1 VVEPSRQLARC
12 STKNGAKGGAQC
24 GVQRKRHRLG
34 WHGRD
39 AGEVLLRLAW
49 SKPAGG
55 GHGMRSRVV
64 HLVTWSPRTEA
75 RWLVRDDGGARFRT
89 RGCHGGV
96 RWCAGLTTPTGHLLW
111 SRGKKKKKRGVR
123 ERCVHPVGFQAKY
136 VREGEGS
143 GLTRRKQ
150 GRVVGCAGGQGACC
164 SFAWREVREREVAS
178 HPWQYLLRFSI
189 SFFPTGSSQPGHC
202 SRS

>member
-1 VVEPSRQLARC
+1 LNKRMSWGRTVVCRFDDA
-12 STKNGAKGGAQC
+12 
-24 GVQRKRHRLG
+24 HRLSSLEQ
-34 WHGRD
+34 R
-39 AGEVLLRLAW
+39 E
-49 SKPAGG
+49 
-55 GHGMRSRVV
+55 
-64 HLVTWSPRTEA
+64 
-75 RWLVRDDGGARFRT
+75 
-89 RGCHGGV
+89 
-96 RWCAGLTTPTGHLLW
+96 
-111 SRGKKKKKRGVR
+111 KKKKRGVR